1 MAQTGFLWLPAVW
14 GAIDEGSR
22 FIHNDFVKTPRQ
34 SSFELLRILC
44 MLLIIA
50 GHLLGQGGVLRHIA
64 LPEPGPGF
72 IPAVALA
79 SAGRIATNVF
89 LLLGCWFLVDAP
101 RFRCDRWLRLWALV
115 FCYSAPL
122 TIWMIAIGR
131 VGATA
136 VVKGFLPFFG
146 RPLWFAS
153 AWLTLLL
160 LAPFLHG
167 ALSLAPRRSAALSA
181 TLLLVFSLNA
191 TFRDTRAGYFADL
204 PWFPTMYLIMA
215 HLKLK
220 TSFFQRAPRW
230 GCLLA
235 ALALYGALVVAR
247 LASMRPGASLAVLR
261 AGAFANCWL
270 DDIKSLPNFLC
281 ALGVF
286 MFFAKADL
294 GVVPV
299 LNALA
304 RPAFAVYVGHQV
316 PAFIPYLWLG
326 ICRTPLWWKSS
337 HALGIALLCVIGV
350 YLAFSVI
357 EALRV
362 RLIEPLYTRRAWFA
376 ALARR
381 LESAFSDSER

>member
-1 MAQTGFLWLPAVW
+1 
-14 GAIDEGSR
+14 
-22 FIHNDFVKTPRQ
+22 
-34 SSFELLRILC
+34 

-50 GHLLGQGGVLRHIA
+50 EHLLGQGGILRHVA
-64 LPEPGPGF
+64 LPTPGPAF
-72 IPAVALA
+72 IPALALA

-101 RFRCDRWLRLWALV
+101 RFRGEQWLRLWALV

-122 TIWMIAIGR
+122 TLWMLAIGR
-131 VGATA
+131 VGAA
-136 VVKGFLPFFG
+136 DAVKGFLPFFG

-167 ALSLAPRRSAALSA
+167 ARSLDPRRSAALSA
-181 TLLLVFSLNA
+181 TLLLVLSLNA

-204 PWFPTMYLIMA
+204 PWFPAMYLLVA
-215 HLKLK
+215 HLKHK
-220 TSFFQRAPRW
+220 TSFFRRAPRW

-235 ALALYGALVVAR
+235 ALALYAALVGVKVA
-247 LASMRPGASLAVLR
+247 ASRPGAGSIVLR
-261 AGAFANCWL
+261 ASVLASVWL
-270 DDIKSLPNFLC
+270 DDLKSLPNLLC

-286 MFFAKADL
+286 TFFAKTDL
-294 GVVPV
+294 GVVPFV
-299 LNALA
+299 NALA

-316 PAFIPYLWLG
+316 PAFISYLWFG
-326 ICRTPLWWKSS
+326 VCRTTIWWKSP
-337 HALGIALLCVIGV
+337 HALVIAILCTFGV
-350 YLAFSVI
+350 YLAFSAI

-381 LESAFSDSER
+381 LESAFSDSE